1 VGTVVTEPGNE
12 SKKPTRPPAPD
23 RLPLHQEDP
32 ASRRRRLL
40 SGLVSAVVIAAAFG
54 FFGGLA
60 GGKIIGLAV
69 ALVVALLLGYVV
81 LFAVRRRVWLE
92 DGKVLVRVWRTR
104 RVDITGAERIDLL
117 VTDMRGMRTI
127 SLLFNARRRGRSAKV
142 DLAVYAGT
150 GGREL
155 GVLALRRLANALMN
169 NIEAN
174 GMVFSELLVAQLR
187 AEARGDAAAD
197 RPLYRLASAAPSGR
211 FAQRF
216 TMDAVSRFVARL
228 E

>member
-1 VGTVVTEPGNE
+1 MATEGTNE
-12 SKKPTRPPAPD
+12 SKKPTRPGEPD

-32 ASRRRRLL
+32 AARRRRLV
-40 SGLVSAVVIAAAFG
+40 SGLVSAIVFAAAFG
-54 FFGGLA
+54 FFASLIGGDIA
-60 GGKIIGLAV
+60 GLAV
-69 ALVVALLLGYVV
+69 AVVIAALLIYVV
-81 LFAVRRRVWLE
+81 LYNVRRRLWLE
-92 DGKVLVRVWRTR
+92 GSTLLVRTFRTR
-104 RVDITGAERIDLL
+104 RVDITQAERIDVL
-117 VTDMRGMRTI
+117 VTDLRGMRTI
-127 SLLFNARRRGRSAKV
+127 SLLFNGRRRGRSAKV

-187 AEARGDAAAD
+187 SEARGDGAAD
-197 RPLYRLASAAPSGR
+197 RPLYRLASAAPSGKL
-211 FAQRF
+211 AQRF
-216 TMDAVSRFVARL
+216 TMDAVSRFVAHL